1 MIKIVKQLVMFM
13 STFLFLIGA
22 SSCNNTTKQDVPKPI
37 AKPLVWHIDGLP
49 NWFIL
54 NHSRI
59 IYKRWNIDYVLDGC
73 GGSIAGMKQNKIT
86 AKILE
91 KRHGKFWHEVFWQSV
106 NEEFANRY
114 VVDDL
119 LNKNEQVIAKR
130 ASLQK
135 KSEELTSFVK
145 PIGKYKYAVLMRNWE
160 IVNGEDTEV
169 VAFRFIVDI
178 EKKTVV
184 PNSNTMDKSIVEEG
198 TTVFRRPKD

>member
-1 MIKIVKQLVMFM
+1 MIKIVKQLLIFI
-13 STFLFLIGA
+13 STLLLLFWT
-22 SSCNNTTKQDVPKPI
+22 SSCDNTAKQDIPKPI
-37 AKPLVWHIDGLP
+37 ANPLVWHIDGLP

-135 KSEELTSFVK
+135 KSEKLTSYVK

-169 VAFRFIVDI
+169 IALRFIVDV

-184 PNSNTMDKSIVEEG
+184 PNSNAMDKSIVEEG
-198 TTVFRRPKD
+198 TTVFRRPRS